1 MLDHPPAII
10 EILADFGGTLGERA
24 AVMAWIKRTG
34 IEVRVIGTC
43 PSACTLLFGLPKD
56 KICVMP
62 GAWIGH
68 HTAPGEAHDR
78 ILWERGRDLIARGF
92 ARACR
97 AYR

>member
-1 MLDHPPAII
+1 MLDQPPAII
-10 EILADFGGTLGERA
+10 EIASDFGGTLGERA
-24 AVMAWIKRTG
+24 VIMGWLKRSG
-34 IEVRVIGTC
+34 VQVRIVGTC
-43 PSACTLLFGLPKD
+43 ISACALLFALPRD
-56 KICVMP
+56 KICVSR
-62 GAWIGH
+62 GARIGH